1 MKKITITSEEASQ
14 RLDKFLR
21 RYLPEA
27 GGSFLYKQLRKK
39 NIVLNG
45 KKASGSELLRDGDV
59 VTLWFSDETVRK
71 FMGLNKA
78 GTGNVQ
84 SGNTRTGNA
93 QTGNTRFGNAQSE
106 NQQSGILNAGAV
118 TEHKGF
124 SGNALPSDWIIY
136 EDSRLIAVNKPAGV
150 LSQAAAQGDVSVD
163 SMVRDYL
170 LRSGQKT
177 EEDYRRYRP
186 GTVNRLD
193 RNTSGLILAAK
204 TLPAAQELSRMI
216 RDRTV
221 RKYYLA
227 LVCGICRKSGEMDA
241 WLIRDRKTNTVRV
254 AAEEEAGASHIRT
267 AFEPMRVLRLCG
279 RPYTLLNVELITGKT
294 HQIRAHL
301 SFIGHPIA
309 GDVKYGLSDANRVL
323 WEHYGLKRQFLHAH
337 RMVFPDPEPGSKP
350 WVPGGALTAPLP
362 EELRTILDAGEDM
375 TDEPS

>member
-45 KKASGSELLRDGDV
+45 KKASGSEILCDGDV

-71 FMGLNKA
+71 FMGLAKP
-78 GTGNVQ
+78 G
-84 SGNTRTGNA
+84 TGNA
-93 QTGNTRFGNAQSE
+93 QIGNTRFGNAQSE
-106 NQQSGILNAGAV
+106 KQQSGILNAGAV

-124 SGNALPSDWIIY
+124 FGNALPSDWIIY

-150 LSQAAAQGDVSVD
+150 LSQASAQGDVSID

-177 EEDYRRYRP
+177 EEDFRRYRP

-204 TLPAAQELSRMI
+204 TLPAAQELSCMI

-227 LVCGICRKSGEMDA
+227 LVSGICRKSGQMDA

-254 AAEEEAGASHIRT
+254 AAEEEEGASHIRT
-267 AFEPMRVLRLCG
+267 AFEPVRVLRLCG

-337 RMVFPDPEPGSKP
+337 RMVFPDPEPGSAP
-350 WVPGGALTAPLP
+350 WVPGGALTAQLP